1 MKTQFQ
7 LLDFAVVCL
16 FVFVS
21 LRTPLYWPETQG
33 TRDWL
38 TSIRQMRRI
47 KEFFQMFGK
56 CYASVKLKRMQS
68 VLFSGG

>member
-47 KEFFQMFGK
+47 KEFFQM
-56 CYASVKLKRMQS
+56 
-68 VLFSGG
+68 